1 MTLSLPWTLLKFSLW
16 RQPKNLHMNS
26 NKQLPNTS
34 CENATLRYR
43 NASVNSSGAHPPPG
57 QPRGICSNVCPGGGA
72 LAILS
77 QPGGWALAY
86 PGATPGHLT
95 HVFLNMEE
103 FVGKD
108 EDFVKDWLVR
118 HGLEK
123 LVDVFKSMFSQF

>member
-1 MTLSLPWTLLKFSLW
+1 MFNRAAPAFH
-16 RQPKNLHMNS
+16 NLFMGRVF
-26 NKQLPNTS
+26 NT
-34 CENATLRYR
+34 NTVH
-43 NASVNSSGAHPPPG
+43 NASVNSSGAHAPPG

-108 EDFVKDWLVR
+108 EDFVKDWLVC

>member
-1 MTLSLPWTLLKFSLW
+1 MHQSIPTVPSPPRATTGHLLKCLSRGWGISNFIAARGLGISL
-16 RQPKNLHMNS
+16 
-26 NKQLPNTS
+26 
-34 CENATLRYR
+34 
-43 NASVNSSGAHPPPG
+43 
-57 QPRGICSNVCPGGGA
+57 
-72 LAILS
+72 
-77 QPGGWALAY
+77 
-86 PGATPGHLT
+86 